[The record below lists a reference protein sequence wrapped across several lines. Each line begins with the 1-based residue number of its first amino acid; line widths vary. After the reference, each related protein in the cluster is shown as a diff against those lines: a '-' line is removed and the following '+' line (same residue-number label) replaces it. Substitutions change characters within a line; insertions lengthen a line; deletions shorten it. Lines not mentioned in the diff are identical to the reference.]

1 MVCHLCGAS
10 QVDQLAAKSIA
21 EVLSEP
27 EGQRLQQQEF
37 VHVDAEAPLS
47 YASDTITQYCYQ
59 VTLKRSIAML
69 RSMVTA
75 STRLLRLSTV
85 LPSLSYIFAS
95 AVISNAVSSAALV

>member
-1 MVCHLCGAS
+1 M

-47 YASDTITQYCYQ
+47 YASGKTTAATIVAPYNYHNTAIAMSAVRTVLLLLLYQ
-59 VTLKRSIAML
+59 V
-69 RSMVTA
+69 
-75 STRLLRLSTV
+75 
-85 LPSLSYIFAS
+85 
-95 AVISNAVSSAALV
+95 

>member
-1 MVCHLCGAS
+1 MACHLYCAS

-47 YASDTITQYCYQ
+47 YASGTT
-59 VTLKRSIAML
+59 TAAA
-69 RSMVTA
+69 TA
-75 STRLLRLSTV
+75 STNL
-85 LPSLSYIFAS
+85 
-95 AVISNAVSSAALV
+95 